1 MFIDLHMRTTAS
13 DGQYS
18 PSLLVDMAGSQ
29 YMILLSWDCGM
40 FRYGTC
46 KNVGYDIGKEL
57 S

>member
-1 MFIDLHMRTTAS
+1 MDLHTYTTAS

-29 YMILLSWDCGM
+29 YMILLSWGCGM
-40 FRYGTC
+40 FRYDTC

-57 S
+57 C